1 METMKKFDYYVKKV
15 NPEDIKYH
23 LKNAG
28 NAGWELVQIIILQ
41 KTTQFTIGQMP
52 KIEVFYEVIMKRESD
67 NQLENGEIE
76 QEINEHETGLNLPAG
91 RQGMTEEGKKDYD
104 NRLSLGRPPINEQT
118 NKKK

>member
-76 QEINEHETGLNLPAG
+76 QEINEHETGLK
-91 RQGMTEEGKKDYD
+91 MTEEGKKDYD
-104 NRLSLGRPPINEQT
+104 NRLSLGRSPINEQT